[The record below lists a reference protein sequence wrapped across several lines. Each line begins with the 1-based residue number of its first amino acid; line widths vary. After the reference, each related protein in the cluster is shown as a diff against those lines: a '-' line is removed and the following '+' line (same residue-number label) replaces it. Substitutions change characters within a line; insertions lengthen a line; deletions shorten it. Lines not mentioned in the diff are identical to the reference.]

1 MLSLS
6 KGIAMITEQDLRTVL
21 EQLERGWNSG
31 DGEAFA
37 APYAEDAEFVTVQG
51 MRVTGRAAIAAGHQG
66 IFDSIYAGS
75 TNSME
80 LQDTL
85 EVSGDVRIALTRNTL
100 SVPAG
105 PLAGVRQAMS
115 TNVLRRIGAGWEVVS
130 THNTI
135 IEERR

>member
-1 MLSLS
+1 
-6 KGIAMITEQDLRTVL
+6 MITDETVQTVL
-21 EQLERGWNSG
+21 DQLQLGWNSG

-37 APYAEDAEFVTVQG
+37 TPYVDDAEFVTVQG
-51 MRVTGRAAIAAGHQG
+51 MRVTGRPAIAAGHQG

-80 LQDTL
+80 LLATHA
-85 EVSGDVRIALTRNTL
+85 VSEGVRLMLTRNTL

-105 PLAGVRQAMS
+105 PLAGVRRALS
-115 TNVLRRIGAGWEVVS
+115 TNVLRQTGDGWEIVS

>member
-1 MLSLS
+1 
-6 KGIAMITEQDLRTVL
+6 MITEQDLHTAL
-21 EQLERGWNSG
+21 DQLERGWNSG

-51 MRVTGRAAIAAGHQG
+51 MRVTGRGPIAAGHQG
-66 IFDSIYAGS
+66 IFDSVYAGS
-75 TNSME
+75 TISME
-80 LQDTL
+80 LLHIL
-85 EVSGDVRIALTRNTL
+85 EVSDDVRIALSRNTL

-115 TNVLRRIGAGWEVVS
+115 TSVLRRRGSEWEILS
-130 THNTI
+130 THNTV